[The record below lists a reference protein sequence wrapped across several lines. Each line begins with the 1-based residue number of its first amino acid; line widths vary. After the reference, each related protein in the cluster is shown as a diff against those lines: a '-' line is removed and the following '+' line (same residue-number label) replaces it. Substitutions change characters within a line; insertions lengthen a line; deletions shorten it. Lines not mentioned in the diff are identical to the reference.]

1 MSADHSDTHTLSD
14 TTSSAGRAEDV
25 VGREADWSRRIY
37 DRAREAAGS
46 MSAPLWLWSCTH
58 VGVRTRTLG
67 RPRVLNRGQ
76 IEIHDHVVIDSR
88 FSRTE
93 LVTAPRGRIVIGSGT
108 LVEHGVMLVANRL
121 VELGDRVLLGAY
133 CIVTDSDSPDLTS
146 GAMSGDAKP
155 IWIGDEV
162 VIGARVTVLP
172 GATIGAR
179 SQILPGSI
187 VSGEIPPGVIAGGNP
202 ARPLRKL
209 RRAAAPPSA
218 LDAKVPGA
226 PLLGRPVDA
235 ALGAPR

>member
-1 MSADHSDTHTLSD
+1 MSFDRSGTHTLSD
-14 TTSSAGRAEDV
+14 TTGSAARPEDAF
-25 VGREADWSRRIY
+25 GREADWSRRIY
-37 DRAREAAGS
+37 ERAREAVGS

-58 VGVRTRTLG
+58 VGARPRTLG

-93 LVTAPRGRIVIGSGT
+93 LVAAPGGRIVIGSGT
-108 LVEHGVMLVANRL
+108 RVEHGVMLVANRL
-121 VELGDRVLLGAY
+121 VELGDRVVLGAY
-133 CIVTDSDSPDLTS
+133 CIVSDSDSPDLTS
-146 GAMSGDAKP
+146 GAMSGDPKP

-179 SQILPGSI
+179 AQILPGSI
-187 VSGEIPPGVIAGGNP
+187 VSGEIPPGVVAGGNP

-209 RRAAAPPSA
+209 RLAAAPPSA
-218 LDAKVPGA
+218 LGKKVPDL

-235 ALGAPR
+235 ASGAPP